1 MKGEVERSELHYI
14 IRDHD
19 MEKFEEKKAGHGPLP
34 RTLSTASTAR
44 ERWS

>member
-19 MEKFEEKKAGHGPLP
+19 MEKFEEKKAVMTLP